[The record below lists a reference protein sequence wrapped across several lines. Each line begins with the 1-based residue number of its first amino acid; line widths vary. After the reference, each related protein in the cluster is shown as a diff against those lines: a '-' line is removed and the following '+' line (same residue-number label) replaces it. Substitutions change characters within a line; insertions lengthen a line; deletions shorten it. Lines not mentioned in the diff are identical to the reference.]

1 MQKYGFKL
9 NFATLFSIFMILTN
23 LNLIQFKNFKN
34 LSYPWQD
41 GINFI
46 IGPNGAGKTNIL
58 DAIYYS
64 CMTKSFFNSND
75 GQMILNG
82 KDFFRME
89 ATWQDEVETHFLVVK
104 MAENKLKEVEWDLKK
119 YLKASDHVGKIPV
132 VMVVPDDIFT
142 FIHDSED
149 RRKFINQTL
158 IQVDH
163 QYLMHLL
170 QYNRLLK
177 QRNASLKLAKSSQ
190 HTDYHLLDSYH
201 QGMNLSA
208 KYIYEKR
215 RDFLVQLN
223 PLLDQF
229 SLKISKG
236 LQNSY
241 MEYTSDAAED
251 LISKWQR
258 EYPKDLLLARTH
270 SGIHKDQLIPFFNE
284 KKLKE
289 YGSQGQ
295 IKTLLL
301 ALRLAQYR
309 YLYKYSGKKPVMLLD
324 DLFAKLDSS
333 RIESL
338 LDVLI
343 EEQIDQCFITDNHPE
358 RAKNLASKINSKSN
372 IVYLNDGNLAPY
384 ETD

>member
-1 MQKYGFKL
+1 
-9 NFATLFSIFMILTN
+9 
-23 LNLIQFKNFKN
+23 
-34 LSYPWQD
+34 
-41 GINFI
+41 
-46 IGPNGAGKTNIL
+46 
-58 DAIYYS
+58 
-64 CMTKSFFNSND
+64 
-75 GQMILNG
+75 
-82 KDFFRME
+82 
-89 ATWQDEVETHFLVVK
+89 
-104 MAENKLKEVEWDLKK
+104 
-119 YLKASDHVGKIPV
+119 
-132 VMVVPDDIFT
+132 
-142 FIHDSED
+142 
-149 RRKFINQTL
+149 
-158 IQVDH
+158 
-163 QYLMHLL
+163 
-170 QYNRLLK
+170 
-177 QRNASLKLAKSSQ
+177 
-190 HTDYHLLDSYH
+190 
-201 QGMNLSA
+201 
-208 KYIYEKR
+208 
-215 RDFLVQLN
+215 
-223 PLLDQF
+223 
-229 SLKISKG
+229 
-236 LQNSY
+236 